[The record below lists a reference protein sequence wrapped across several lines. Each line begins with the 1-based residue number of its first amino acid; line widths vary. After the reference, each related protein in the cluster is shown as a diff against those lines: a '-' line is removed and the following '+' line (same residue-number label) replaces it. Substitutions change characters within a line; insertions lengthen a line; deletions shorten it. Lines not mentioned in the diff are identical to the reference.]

1 MDGERMI
8 PFGLAVGL
16 MEEAMREAMAAAGY
30 LRGSADSI
38 TRDASARLERLLEDL
53 DAVE

>member
-16 MEEAMREAMAAAGY
+16 MEEAMREALTAAGY
-30 LRGSADSI
+30 LKGSADSV
-38 TRDASARLERLLEDL
+38 TRDASARLERLMEDL
-53 DAVE
+53 DGME